1 MLNHSIGMQILIY
14 LGNKTL
20 NINNLGWCQFYSHH
34 KQNDLLLDSSNV
46 ARVAAQYKNAY
57 TLYTHNHNKTVQA
70 TLSGKLFY
78 ELDGDFP
85 VVGDWV
91 VIQQQDDHFH
101 ITAVLPRK
109 SKFSRKAAGS
119 KVKEQLVAANLDKVF
134 VVMGLDYDLNERR
147 LERFIALIYE
157 SKCEAVIVLNK
168 SDVCFR
174 VEKVIEGLRFTYP
187 HIPIVATSAIE
198 DNGIAQL
205 KEHITEGVTVAFV
218 GSSGVGKSSL
228 VNALLGENVQKV
240 KEVRKFR
247 DRGQHTTTNREMFL
261 LANGGLLIDTPGI
274 RELQLWSTSE
284 SVDHSFGEIEALAE
298 QCYFR
303 NCTHQNEPQCA
314 ILEALELGHINEKRL
329 ANYYKMQREVQYFSK
344 QDDHKSKREKKK
356 RAKQLSRMVRKK
368 MKLKYRD

>member
-1 MLNHSIGMQILIY
+1 M
-14 LGNKTL
+14 
-20 NINNLGWCQFYSHH
+20 NINNLGWCQFHSHH
-34 KQNDLLLDSSNV
+34 KQNNLLLDNNNV

-57 TLYTHNHNKTVQA
+57 TLYTEQGTVQA
-70 TLSGKLFY
+70 VLSGKLFY
-78 ELDGDFP
+78 ELEGDFP
-85 VVGDWV
+85 AVGDWV
-91 VIQQQDDHFH
+91 VIHEQDSHFQ

-109 SKFSRKAAGS
+109 SKFSRKAPGS

-168 SDVCFR
+168 SDVCFH

-198 DNGIAQL
+198 DDGISQL
-205 KEHITEGVTVAFV
+205 KEHIAEGVTVAFV

-261 LANGGLLIDTPGI
+261 LTNGGLLIDTPGI

-298 QCYFR
+298 KCYFR

-314 ILEALELGHINEKRL
+314 ILEALEKGQIDKKRL
-329 ANYYKMQREVQYFSK
+329 ANYDKMQREVQYFHK
-344 QDDHKSKREKKK
+344 QDDRKSKREKKK
-356 RAKQLSRMVRKK
+356 RAKQLSKMVRKK
-368 MKLKYRD
+368 MKMKYRD